1 MAVNKSAKA
10 RHHYSAGTIIWEI
23 VKYVSVLLC
32 CFIAILPIV
41 SCVITAAKTPEE
53 YQTTNDK

>member
-1 MAVNKSAKA
+1 MADNKSAKA
-10 RHHYSAGTIIWEI
+10 IHHYSAGTIIWEI

-41 SCVITAAKTPEE
+41 SF
-53 YQTTNDK
+53 QLSGSF